1 MSIMSIMG
9 IAHVAHCRHLA
20 SSLLFLTLA
29 ATALASG
36 PAPKPGTTS
45 TSLPAATSASSQSY
59 PQIVRISLMQGDVRI
74 ARGEKGATWEK
85 ATADLPLETG
95 FNLVTGNDGRVEIEF
110 EDASTAYLGEN
121 SVLSFNELSTNGGVP
136 RSDMTLLSG
145 TLSVRFQP
153 TMPDEWYVVRTPTD
167 HFAVDYPNRPFVRIN
182 SYVDAM
188 KVTAESETTFH
199 FAGELGKQD
208 RKGET
213 ATFRSGQLES
223 LAALPEDAKAFADFD
238 GWVNQRVATRD
249 AAQAAVMQEANL
261 PAPVPGL
268 AEMQGQGRFFPCA
281 PYGTCWEPDHGW
293 DGAQP
298 ASAQPDTDTAAVM
311 RGGFGRRA
319 AAGYLAGYLG
329 GYLAGYLQVAQ
340 ISGADPDEV
349 DRQLLDEDLFPC
361 SPFRVRHLIS
371 TDPATGLRQTAD
383 LGLVPAGERYTW
395 AVCHTGS
402 WIRQGHR
409 YAWVAGT
416 KRHHRCPVHWVKYG
430 HVRGFVPIHP
440 RDVAGKPP
448 LNLQHGVFVPIEKRG
463 TLERVAF
470 HPDTSI
476 KLLGGPPKEFARLE
490 RPTLQRAEEPR
501 PEAHR
506 VAETGRA
513 GGKDLGGREL
523 SGKELGGKDSGKA
536 GMAGARRVGTPITF
550 DHRSQSFVLTH
561 PVTQGGRT
569 VTLAEHFG
577 GGSIGGRSGGGGG
590 SARSGGGSFGSAG
603 GGGSRGGG
611 GGGASGGGGGHASG
625 GASSGGGMSSS
636 GGSSGGAHK

>member
-1 MSIMSIMG
+1 
-9 IAHVAHCRHLA
+9 
-20 SSLLFLTLA
+20 
-29 ATALASG
+29 
-36 PAPKPGTTS
+36 
-45 TSLPAATSASSQSY
+45 
-59 PQIVRISLMQGDVRI
+59 
-74 ARGEKGATWEK
+74 
-85 ATADLPLETG
+85 
-95 FNLVTGNDGRVEIEF
+95 
-110 EDASTAYLGEN
+110 
-121 SVLSFNELSTNGGVP
+121 
-136 RSDMTLLSG
+136 
-145 TLSVRFQP
+145 
-153 TMPDEWYVVRTPTD
+153 
-167 HFAVDYPNRPFVRIN
+167 
-182 SYVDAM
+182 
-188 KVTAESETTFH
+188 
-199 FAGELGKQD
+199 
-208 RKGET
+208 
-213 ATFRSGQLES
+213 LES

-238 GWVNQRVATRD
+238 GWVNQRVATRE
-249 AAQAAVMQEANL
+249 AAQAAVMQEAKL

-281 PYGTCWEPDHGW
+281 PYGTCWEPAHGW

-298 ASAQPDTDTAAVM
+298 ASEQPDTDTAEVS
-311 RGGFGRRA
+311 GGFRRRA
-319 AAGYLAGYLG
+319 AAGYP
-329 GYLAGYLQVAQ
+329 GYLQVAQ
-340 ISGADPDEV
+340 VSGSDPDV
-349 DRQLLDEDLFPC
+349 LDRQLLDEDLFPC
-361 SPFRVRHLIS
+361 SPFRVRQLIS
-371 TDPATGLRQTAD
+371 TDPATGLRQTVD
-383 LGLVPAGERYTW
+383 LVPAGERYTW

-402 WIRQGHR
+402 WIRRGHR

-506 VAETGRA
+506 VAEAGRA
-513 GGKDLGGREL
+513 GGKEL
-523 SGKELGGKDSGKA
+523 SVRELGGKDSGKA
-536 GMAGARRVGTPITF
+536 GVAEVRRVGTPITF
-550 DHRSQSFVLTH
+550 DHRSQSFVLSH

-569 VTLAEHFG
+569 VTIAEHFG

-590 SARSGGGSFGSAG
+590 SARSGDGSFGSAG

-636 GGSSGGAHK
+636 AGSSGGAHK